1 MTYIDES
8 LCSETSL
15 FNVVINSCYA
25 LLLRPFNKYNIE
37 IDNFLQKF
45 KYEDTQ
51 NDIEKGIKW
60 GSDTYTQEDEENN
73 NLNNLHATMTN
84 TNYYNDIQEAKDTT
98 NPPTNK
104 RKLKDIKPD
113 PVPASH
119 KLQRSCTYS
128 RLDNP
133 STIKSSP
140 TPYPT
145 ERRRCASEPYSYA
158 DVKSYSNKLLPEI
171 RCQYC
176 EKVLRNDIVFVG
188 ADMTFCSA
196 HCRRNTFLSFHI

>member
-1 MTYIDES
+1 MTYINES

-15 FNVVINSCYA
+15 FNEVIRSCYA
-25 LLLRPFNKYNIE
+25 ILLRPFNKYNIE

-45 KYEDTQ
+45 KYVATQ
-51 NDIEKGIKW
+51 SDIEKGLNCCCE
-60 GSDTYTQEDEENN
+60 TYTQEDEENN
-73 NLNNLHATMTN
+73 NVHSTMTN
-84 TNYYNDIQEAKDTT
+84 ANYYNDIQEASYVNT

-104 RKLKDIKPD
+104 RKLKDFKHEHD
-113 PVPASH
+113 TAPAPH
-119 KLQRSCTYS
+119 KLQRSSTYS

-133 STIKSSP
+133 STIKAPS

-158 DVKSYSNKLLPEI
+158 DVKTYSNNLLPEI

-196 HCRRNTFLSFHI
+196 HCRRNTFLSFQI